1 MWVADFTERKGMK
14 MANRRFVFSTKRDGC
29 VLLEVFAP
37 DYERAC
43 QKLADEEYTVI
54 LDDTVPDVAEAEL
67 VPE

>member
-1 MWVADFTERKGMK
+1 